1 MSVVVTRPQ
10 ADSERSAAALR
21 ARGHTVLV
29 APLMATVCDVALVGV
44 NVILVGFAA
53 SVPPPLVG
61 VQLDEPTVTVT
72 FAVVVMPFALT

>member
-1 MSVVVTRPQ
+1 
-10 ADSERSAAALR
+10 
-21 ARGHTVLV
+21 VLV

-72 FAVVVMPFALT
+72 FAVVVMLFALT